1 MESSHCG
8 AVGIVNR
15 EIVDSHRVINS
26 VGHHGVQYALAGKEH
41 NIGHHPIAG
50 SRQVVEMRSSDYSDK
65 IRFMK
70 GVQSCCLVRWNKSLI
85 GCRLGRTVPVD
96 VPTK

>member
-50 SRQVVEMRSSDYSDK
+50 SRQVVEMRSSDYSDTIHERRPK
-65 IRFMK
+65 LLFGQMEQIAHRM
-70 GVQSCCLVRWNKSLI
+70 
-85 GCRLGRTVPVD
+85 
-96 VPTK
+96 